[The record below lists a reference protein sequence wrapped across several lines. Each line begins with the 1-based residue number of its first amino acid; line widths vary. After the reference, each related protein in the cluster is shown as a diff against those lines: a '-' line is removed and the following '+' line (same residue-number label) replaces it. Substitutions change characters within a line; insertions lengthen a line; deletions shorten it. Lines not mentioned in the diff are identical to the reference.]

1 MAWLLDGIKVAEQIK
16 LALRKEVEELKRR
29 GITPGLA
36 AVLVG
41 DDPASAAYVRNKT
54 KACDE
59 LAIYSETH
67 RLSSAISEEQIL
79 KLIASINANEK
90 VHGILV
96 QLPLP
101 RHIDENHIID
111 AIAPAKDVDG
121 LHPMNQGLLLTGRPA
136 LVPCTPRGVQ
146 ELLHRSGIA
155 TAGRHVVIVGR
166 SRLVGMPLAALL
178 AQKCDL
184 GNATVTICHS
194 KSENLEAITRQA
206 DILVAAIG
214 KPRFVTANM
223 VKKDAVVIDVGIN
236 RVDDPTSTRGYR
248 LVGDVDF
255 DDVQHIAKA
264 ITPVPGGVGPITIAM
279 LLQNTILAT
288 KQQMRQ

>member
-1 MAWLLDGIKVAEQIK
+1 MARLLDGIKVAEQSK
-16 LALRKEVEELKRR
+16 QALRKEIEELRRR

-41 DDPASAAYVRNKT
+41 TDPASAAYVRNKI

-67 RLSSAISEEQIL
+67 RLSSEINEEQIL
-79 KLIASINANEK
+79 ELITSLNSSEK
-90 VHGILV
+90 IHGILV

-101 RHIDENHIID
+101 EQLDENLIID

-121 LHPMNQGLLLTGRPA
+121 LHPMNQGLLLAGRPA
-136 LVPCTPRGVQ
+136 HVPCTPRGVQ

-178 AQKCDL
+178 AQKCDR

-194 KSENLEAITRQA
+194 KSEHLEAITRQA

-223 VKKDAVVIDVGIN
+223 IKHDAIIIDVGIN
-236 RVDDPTSTRGYR
+236 RVNDPTSTRGYR

-255 DDVQHIAKA
+255 EGVQHIAKA
-264 ITPVPGGVGPITIAM
+264 ITPVPGGVGPMTIAM
-279 LLQNTILAT
+279 LLQNTILAV